1 MTGSNNDDRRAINP
15 SFKFRREL
23 QPTADPNKLP
33 TLPYYTRH
41 PEHRPR
47 PPSKRQLR
55 RRIIRGG

>member
-1 MTGSNNDDRRAINP
+1 MTGSNKSDDDRRAINP
-15 SFKFRREL
+15 SREL

-55 RRIIRGG
+55 RRAIRESL